1 VGARAY
7 DPRTARWLQRDP
19 IDAASG
25 DPNLYRYC
33 LANPVMYKDPDGL
46 KAAVAGE
53 CNPCRGIPS
62 GLVGFGAGLEYALY
76 RYNRPTQHGFARL
89 GYYASGQPQTRKN
102 FTRTFHWDYDPTKG
116 THFNAEAGPLKIFDS
131 HRRFPRGV
139 PIKGLPPALRHLGHT
154 RVLRCVARGSLGL
167 GLALDA
173 IDIATAKPCN
183 RGRAIGRAVGGI
195 AGAAL
200 GAAIGSSIAPGAGT
214 FIGGAIGGFVGGIIG
229 DRIGALF
236 DPPCEEANQ

>member
-1 VGARAY
+1 MGAREY

-19 IDAASG
+19 IDTASG

-33 LANPVMYKDPDGL
+33 GNDPVAYKDPDGL
-46 KAAVAGE
+46 KAAIAE
-53 CNPCRGIPS
+53 CAPCAGIPS
-62 GLVGFGAGLEYALY
+62 GLIGFGGGLEYALNKH
-76 RYNRPTQHGFARL
+76 NRPTQHGFARL
-89 GYYASGQPQTRKN
+89 GYYIPGAKRTQKN
-102 FTRTFHWDYDPTKG
+102 FQRTFHWDWDPKQG

-154 RVLRCVARGSLGL
+154 RVLRCIARGSLAVGV
-167 GLALDA
+167 ALDA

-183 RGRAIGRAVGGI
+183 RGRAIGRAVGG
-195 AGAAL
+195 AVGAFL
-200 GAAIGSSIAPGAGT
+200 GGAIGSSIAPGAGT
-214 FIGGAIGGFVGGIIG
+214 FIGGAVGGVVGGIIG

-236 DPPCEEANQ
+236 DPPCEGGDE